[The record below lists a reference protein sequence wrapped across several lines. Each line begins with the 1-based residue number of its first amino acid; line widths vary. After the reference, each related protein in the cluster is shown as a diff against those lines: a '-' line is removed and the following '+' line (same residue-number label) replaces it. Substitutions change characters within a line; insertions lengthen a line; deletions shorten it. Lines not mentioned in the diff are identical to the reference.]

1 MTKMADPPEAGLNIH
16 AIPRHDSPCGPLTSN
31 MSCDCHSHKI
41 NSVAILGGGPAAST
55 LAVLLCRA
63 GLRVALWHKP
73 KAAPLIVGES
83 LVPAIIPM
91 LQKLGVEKVVRDFS
105 TFKPGA
111 TFNLSEDI
119 NFSFF
124 FNSLTG
130 TTATYAYNVPRE
142 RFDAAL
148 LDAAKAAGAKVFET
162 PANVER
168 IVSTDKVRLTRET
181 LDATDGFF
189 TQHPDLIVDATGR
202 VRLLPKLLDLAS
214 EEGTRKDAALFA
226 HVDQTRLDHEGHV
239 HTTRLDHGW
248 SWRIPLPGRVSLGMV
263 MGAEHLPKFGAT
275 KEERYDNLLKQDSV
289 LRTVAGDAKR
299 ITPVMEYTN
308 YQLVS
313 SRMVG
318 DGWALVG
325 DTAGFIDPVF
335 SSGLFLGMQG
345 AFLLAEAIHDGSHE
359 AFLHYEREATHHL
372 KTWQEIVSYFYNGRL
387 FTCFKV
393 GQMMRDNPLVK
404 LLFPHM
410 NKHMG
415 RIFSGAA
422 STSPYSVGLLRFS
435 MKYGLRGETPQGL
448 MVR

>member
-1 MTKMADPPEAGLNIH
+1 
-16 AIPRHDSPCGPLTSN
+16 
-31 MSCDCHSHKI
+31 MSCTCHSHHQI
-41 NSVAILGGGPAAST
+41 NTVAILGGGPAAST

-63 GLRVALWHKP
+63 GLRVGIWHKP

-91 LQKLGVEKVVRDFS
+91 LQKLGLEETVRAFS
-105 TFKPGA
+105 TLKPGA
-111 TFNLSEDI
+111 TFNLGAEL

-124 FNSLTG
+124 FRQLTG
-130 TTATYAYNVPRE
+130 NTATYAYNVPRE
-142 RFDAAL
+142 KFDAAL
-148 LDAAKAAGAKVFET
+148 LDAAKQAGAKGYET
-162 PANVER
+162 PAKAER
-168 IVSTDKVRLTRET
+168 VAGTDRLQLTREPLET
-181 LDATDGFF
+181 SSGFF
-189 TQHPDLIVDATGR
+189 EQPPDLIVDATGR
-202 VRLLPKLLDLAS
+202 VRLLPNLLGIAS
-214 EEGTRKDAALFA
+214 EVGTRKDAALFA
-226 HVDQTRLDHEGHV
+226 HVDQTQLDHPGHV

-263 MGAEHLPKFGAT
+263 MGAEHLPKFGGT
-275 KEERYDNLLKQDSV
+275 KEERFDNLLKQDSV

-299 ITPVMEYTN
+299 ISPVMEYTN

-313 SRMVG
+313 SRMFG

-345 AFLLAEAIHDGSHE
+345 AFLLTDAICDGTHE
-359 AFLHYEREATHHL
+359 AFQHYEREATHHL
-372 KTWQEIVSYFYNGRL
+372 KTWHEIVSYYYNGRL

-393 GQMMRDNPLVK
+393 GQQLRDNFLVK

-410 NKHMG
+410 DKHMG

-422 STSPYSVGLLRFS
+422 STSPYSVGLLRFA
-435 MKYGLRGETPQGL
+435 MKYGLKGEDPQPL
-448 MVR
+448 MIR